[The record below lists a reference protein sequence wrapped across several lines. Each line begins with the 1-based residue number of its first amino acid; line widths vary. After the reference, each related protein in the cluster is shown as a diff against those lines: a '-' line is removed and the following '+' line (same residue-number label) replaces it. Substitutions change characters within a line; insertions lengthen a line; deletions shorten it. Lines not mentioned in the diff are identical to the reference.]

1 MQKRKLALISPGK
14 EGSVVSG
21 QWKGIVNFY
30 RLTLPLLS
38 SMVPKGRFEVFV
50 YDESVDNVPLDM
62 RFDMVA
68 MSVMTPYA
76 NRAYELSK
84 IFKNNGSTVV
94 LGGHHPSLMTDE
106 AIDHCDVVVKGDAEA
121 NWPLVLEDF
130 LAERI
135 TEKRIYDNPIINLNA
150 KKRLV
155 PDRSV
160 LRDKSL
166 LVFNTVETSR
176 GCPHS
181 CDYCTVAAFYKS
193 SYSQYSV
200 ESVINEIRS
209 IKGKFIFFVDD
220 NLLASGPKHRA
231 RTINL
236 LKALIP
242 LRKKWFCQ
250 ATINI
255 ADDPELLRLAQ
266 KAGCMAVYLGLESV
280 TKQSLLEVKKAWN
293 RPDSYYER
301 IKKIRDAGIAI
312 EAGIIFGFDNDKEED
327 HKTVFD
333 RTAEFVLKTNIESPN
348 AHILTPYPGTPLYNR
363 MFAEGRI
370 IVDNWDYYNTGNVVF
385 LPRCMSADELL
396 EGYQSWYRD
405 VFSVNNIVSRLK
417 KANFPY
423 YALLTNMA
431 KSFEVRRTGFKDKK
445 VPKKVPSNITEPLEK
460 LYYPASS

>member
-1 MQKRKLALISPGK
+1 MPKYKIALISPGR

-38 SMVPKGRFEVFV
+38 SMVPKEHFDVFV
-50 YDESVDNVPLDM
+50 YDESVDTVPLDM
-62 RFDMVA
+62 HFDMVA

-76 NRAYELSK
+76 NRAYELSE
-84 IFKNNGSTVV
+84 IFKNNGATVV
-94 LGGHHPSLMTDE
+94 LGGHHPSLMADE
-106 AIDHCDVVVKGDAEA
+106 AKDHCDVVVKGDAES
-121 NWPLVLEDF
+121 NWPLLLEDY
-130 LAERI
+130 LADRI
-135 TEKRIYDNPIINLNA
+135 TEKRVYDNPVTNLNA

-160 LRDKSL
+160 IRDKSL

-176 GCPHS
+176 GCPYS
-181 CDYCTVAAFYKS
+181 CEYCTVAAFYKS

-220 NLLASGPKHRA
+220 NLLASDPKHRE
-231 RTINL
+231 RTISL

-242 LRKKWFCQ
+242 LKKKWFCQ
-250 ATINI
+250 ATIKI
-255 ADDPELLRLAQ
+255 ADDSELLRLAQ
-266 KAGCMAVYLGLESV
+266 KAGCMAVYLGIESLS
-280 TKQSLLEVKKAWN
+280 KSSLVEVKKAWN

-312 EAGIIFGFDNDKEED
+312 EAGIIFGFDNDD
-327 HKTVFD
+327 RSVFE
-333 RTAEFVLKTNIESPN
+333 RTADFVLEAKIESPN

-363 MFAEGRI
+363 MLAEDRI
-370 IVDNWDYYNTGNVVF
+370 IIKNWNYYNTGNVVF
-385 LPRCMSADELL
+385 QPRCMSADELL

-431 KSFEVRRTGFKDKK
+431 KGFEVRRTGFKDKK

-460 LYYPASS
+460 LYYPATP